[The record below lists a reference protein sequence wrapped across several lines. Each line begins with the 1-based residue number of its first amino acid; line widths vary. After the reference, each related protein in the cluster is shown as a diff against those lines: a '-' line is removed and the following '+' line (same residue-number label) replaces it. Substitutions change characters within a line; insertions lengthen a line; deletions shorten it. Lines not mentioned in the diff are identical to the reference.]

1 MYIHT
6 IFRSPFIWSCM
17 FLLISAHQSSAQDM
31 SINAASYENGVLDG
45 TWNVGATTTQIRVTI
60 YNNGSVDL
68 PMYKIRPLISVGS
81 GITFNA
87 SQPNLPAGWSIL
99 ANTGTTIRFSNGTD
113 MIPVFDSRD
122 FYINV
127 TPTAIGSYTF
137 TANIFWS
144 TGVAPGSA
152 SGPATAEDDPGNN
165 SSITTSIVS
174 TALPL
179 RLTSFAGTAINC
191 SSVLE
196 WKTEEESN
204 TSHFEVEQSTDGV
217 SFSMKGKTAAQGS
230 GAGKNYSFS
239 VAQGKGT
246 ALYRLKM
253 VDKDGKF
260 TYSNIIAVKVS
271 CGNDEYTRLYPNP
284 VPGDREYVTLSFKL
298 EEYTGRAEVVLLN
311 TSGQQVS
318 RQAVT
323 VVSGANNVRLST
335 SLLPAGTYY
344 VQLLGD
350 DGKKLG
356 ITQKLVKQQ

>member
-1 MYIHT
+1 
-6 IFRSPFIWSCM
+6 
-17 FLLISAHQSSAQDM
+17 M

-45 TWNVGATTTQIRVTI
+45 TWNVGATTTQIRVTV

-68 PMYKIRPLISVGS
+68 PMYKIRPLLSVGS

-179 RLTSFAGTAINC
+179 HLTRFGGTAVNC
-191 SSVLE
+191 SAVLE

-204 TSHFEVEQSTDGV
+204 TSHFEVEQSADGV
-217 SFSMKGKTAAQGS
+217 SFSQKGKTTAQGN
-230 GAGKNYSFS
+230 GTGKNYSLS
-239 VAQGKGT
+239 VAQDKGT

-253 VDKDGKF
+253 VDRDGKF
-260 TYSNIIAVKVS
+260 TYSNIIAVKVN
-271 CGNDEYTRLYPNP
+271 CGGEDYIRLYPNL
-284 VPGDREYVTLSFKL
+284 VSAGNQYATLSFKL
-298 EEYTGRAEVVLLN
+298 GGYTGRAEVVLLN

-323 VVSGANNVRLST
+323 IVSGANNVRLNT
-335 SLLPAGTYY
+335 ELLPAGTYY
-344 VQLLGD
+344 VQLLG
-350 DGKKLG
+350 GGGEKLG
-356 ITQKLVKQQ
+356 ITQKLLKQQ

>member
-1 MYIHT
+1 
-6 IFRSPFIWSCM
+6 
-17 FLLISAHQSSAQDM
+17 M

-45 TWNVGATTTQIRVTI
+45 TWNVGATTTQIRVTV

-68 PMYKIRPLISVGS
+68 PMYKIRPLLSVGS

-99 ANTGTTIRFSNGTD
+99 SNTGTTIRFSNGTD

-144 TGVAPGSA
+144 TGAAPGSA
-152 SGPATAEDDPGNN
+152 SGPATPEDDPGNN

-179 RLTSFAGTAINC
+179 RLTSFTGTGSNC
-191 SSVLE
+191 AAMLE

-204 TSHFEVEQSTDGV
+204 TSHFEIEQSMDGL
-217 SFSMKGKTAAQGS
+217 SFVKKATAAASGNGS
-230 GAGKNYSFS
+230 GKSYSIAI
-239 VAQGKGT
+239 AQDNT
-246 ALYRLKM
+246 SALYRLKM

-260 TYSNIIAVKVS
+260 TYSSVINVKTI
-271 CGNDEYTRLYPNP
+271 CQGNGYIRLYPNP
-284 VPGDREYVTLSFKL
+284 VFSGSGEATLNFKL
-298 EEYTGRAEVVLLN
+298 GGYTGRAEVIITN
-311 TSGQQVS
+311 AAGQQMS
-318 RQAVT
+318 RQQVK
-323 VVSGANNVRLST
+323 VDGGVNNVQLKTQS
-335 SLLPAGTYY
+335 LPAGNYY
-344 VQLLGD
+344 VQLVGSTGERLAEA
-350 DGKKLG
+350 
-356 ITQKLVKQQ
+356 QKLVKQ